1 MRIRSIVAAVAASAG
16 LLLAG
21 CGGNAPA
28 TPAAPTSSDPVA
40 ATSASAAPTWSS
52 EAVTACRTF
61 VNSVQNMTLL
71 EAQVANF
78 KQPTTKDELSLAAT
92 GWGLATAGMN
102 LPANLGADAEPEVY
116 QAMKAVNIALESSPV
131 NSDLTSN
138 TNYAKLNADAFSN
151 ALDVCTEVGVTG

>member
-28 TPAAPTSSDPVA
+28 TPAAPTSSAPVA

-52 EAVTACRTF
+52 EAVAACRTF

-71 EAQVANF
+71 KAQIANF
-78 KQPTTKDELSLAAT
+78 KQPTTQDELNSAAT
-92 GWGLATAGMN
+92 GWGLATAGMSI
-102 LPANLGADAEPEVY
+102 PANLGANAEPEVY
-116 QAMKAVNIALESSPV
+116 QAMKAVSVALDASPV
-131 NSDLTSN
+131 NPDLTSN
-138 TNYAKLNADAFSN
+138 TNYAKLNADAFLD
-151 ALDVCTEVGVTG
+151 AIDVCAEVTG